1 MISFL
6 LNIIIHLLIS
16 LYILTIN
23 DEIATLNRIIK
34 NKEKEINDLKMIIIN
49 KNRKIYEL
57 ERN

>member
-49 KNRKIYEL
+49 KNRKIYDL
-57 ERN
+57 EST

>member
-1 MISFL
+1 MM
-6 LNIIIHLLIS
+6 
-16 LYILTIN
+16 N
-23 DEIATLNRIIK
+23 DELAILNKIIK

>member
-1 MISFL
+1 MISFI

-16 LYILTIN
+16 LYILTMN
-23 DEIATLNRIIK
+23 DEIAKLNRIIK
-34 NKEKEINDLKMIIIN
+34 YKEKEINDLKMIIIN